1 MRKTK
6 KGGTGSGRRL
16 EGEGSYSATRS
27 YNQGLARALADKSS
41 IERGAKR
48 ARRAVEGRE
57 GPELRAA
64 EERGRRGPRATK
76 RAPAPRATKRA
87 RAN

>member
-6 KGGTGSGRRL
+6 KRANGSSRRL

-27 YNQGLARALADKSS
+27 YNRNLAQALADKQS
-41 IERGAKR
+41 IERGAER

-57 GPELRAA
+57 GPSLRDA
-64 EERGRRGPRATK
+64 EK
-76 RAPAPRATKRA
+76 RARSGPRATKRA
-87 RAN
+87 RAR

>member
-1 MRKTK
+1 MRNEK
-6 KGGTGSGRRL
+6 KPRNGARGRV

-27 YNQGLARALADKSS
+27 YNKNLARALADKSS
-41 IERGAKR
+41 IERGADR

-64 EERGRRGPRATK
+64 EARGRRGPRATK
-76 RAPAPRATKRA
+76 RARA
-87 RAN
+87 R